1 MGIAFVFPG
10 QGSQQLGMLSALA
23 AEFPIV
29 SQTFAEASAAL
40 GEDLWLL
47 SQSGPEERL
56 NQTEYT
62 QPALL
67 AAGVAVARVW
77 TAADGPAPTL
87 LAGHSLGEYTAL
99 VVAGAIDFADA
110 VRLTRLRGQ
119 LMQAAVPPGE
129 GAMAAV
135 LNAEPEVVEAVCAE
149 ASAVAPVQPANLNS
163 PGQIVISGAA
173 AGVARATELFKARG
187 VKRVLPLAVSVP
199 SHSSLMRGAADQL
212 ATALEAVTV
221 RAPTIPVIHNVD
233 AAAHDSAEAVRRVLA
248 EQLYRPVRWI
258 EGVQALASRGATTLL
273 ECGPGKVL
281 CGLVKR
287 IDPTLSCH
295 AIGEPAGLREAL
307 AATSGAAA

>member
-10 QGSQQLGMLSALA
+10 QGSQQLGMLASLA
-23 AEFPIV
+23 AEFPV
-29 SQTFAEASAAL
+29 VNQTFAEASTVL

-47 SQSGPEERL
+47 CQQGPEARL

-67 AAGVAVARVW
+67 VAGVAVARAW
-77 TAADGPAPTL
+77 AAAGGPAPAQ

-99 VVAGAIDFADA
+99 VVGGALDFADA

-119 LMQAAVPPGE
+119 LMQAAVPAGE

-135 LNAEPEVVEAVCAE
+135 LNADLTVVDEVCAE
-149 ASAVAPVQPANLNS
+149 ASRVAPVQAANLNS

-199 SHSSLMRGAADQL
+199 SHSALMRGAAAQL
-212 ATALEAVTV
+212 AAALEQVEV
-221 RAPTIPVIHNVD
+221 CAPLVPVFHNVD
-233 AAAHDSAEAVRRVLA
+233 AQAHAAPDAIRRVLA
-248 EQLYRPVRWI
+248 EQLYQPVRWI
-258 EGVQALASRGATTLL
+258 DCVSALADAGATTLL

-281 CGLVKR
+281 GGLVKR
-287 IDPTLSCH
+287 INPSLHCH
-295 AIGEPAGLREAL
+295 ALGEAAGLHEAL
-307 AATSGAAA
+307 STMSGASA

>member
-29 SQTFAEASAAL
+29 AETFAEASAAL
-40 GEDLWLL
+40 GEDLWAL
-47 SQSGPEERL
+47 SQSGPEDRL

-67 AAGVAVARVW
+67 ASGVAVARVW
-77 TAADGPAPTL
+77 AAVGGPRPSM

-99 VVAGAIDFADA
+99 VVAGAIEFADA
-110 VRLTRLRGQ
+110 VRLVRLRGQ

-135 LNAEPEVVEAVCAE
+135 LNAELDVVESVCAE
-149 ASAVAPVQPANLNS
+149 ASAVAPVQAANLNS

-173 AGVARATELFKARG
+173 AGVARATELFRARG

-199 SHSSLMRGAADQL
+199 SHSALMRGAAEQL
-212 ATALEAVTV
+212 AAALAALSI
-221 RAPTIPVIHNVD
+221 RQPTLPVIHNVD
-233 AAAHDSAEAVRRVLA
+233 ARPHAEPDAIRRVLA
-248 EQLYRPVRWI
+248 EQLYQPVRWI
-258 EGVQALASRGATTLL
+258 DCVQGLAAGGATRLL

-281 CGLVKR
+281 GGLVKR
-287 IDPTLSCH
+287 IDPNLVCH
-295 AIGEPAGLREAL
+295 ALGEPAGLREAL
-307 AATSGAAA
+307 AATTGVEG